1 MALQIPGYRIIRKIN
16 QGGMST
22 VYLAIQISVGRI
34 VALKVMNP
42 SLTSDPAFSERF
54 QREATIVG
62 QLSHPNIVAI
72 YDIGRAD
79 DLNYIAMDY
88 LPNGSVH
95 DKMIKGMTS
104 EEALRVT
111 REIANALDH
120 AHEKGYIHRDIK
132 PENILFRADNSAVL
146 SDFGVAKGI
155 VGVSRMTHVGTVVG
169 TPHYMSPEQTRG
181 QTVDARSDLYSLGVL
196 FFEMLTGFLPYQ
208 GEDTVTIALK
218 HISAPI
224 PKLPP
229 QYQAY
234 QKVLEKFLAKDP
246 SQRFQSG
253 HEISEAI
260 DQLEAASRTPYIPS
274 AAPEDLSIMALIHA
288 LIAATSHS
296 VKWRWNRLVNL
307 RWNKEEGFHS
317 RKSFNDSVFG
327 SEIAP
332 TIFAT
337 RVQQQ
342 THINAL
348 LLRPGKGIYKL
359 AGIIGLIL
367 LGWCIASVVLQAKF
381 SQKLNQ
387 FPSFI
392 KSPMQATASLFISPA
407 TKPSQVARKNVQTVT
422 EQSNIL
428 KATAQTSS
436 AQSSA
441 EVSSQVS
448 SQASSV
454 SPATYALTVKTA
466 PEDARIR
473 LLNIPD
479 KYKEGIDLPSGRYNL
494 EISKTGYK
502 TKTEWIEIKDEA
514 LKVLVALD
522 VELDPGNP
530 AKATIPNIV
539 YGGKNAP
546 AMIRVPAGI
555 FTMGSDA
562 NMHSAPAHKV
572 TLKAFAIS
580 KYEVTFAEYD
590 YFAQST
596 NKPLPG
602 DNGWGREDR
611 PVMHVSWNVAFAY
624 TQWLSK
630 TTGKKF
636 RLPTE
641 AEWEYAARAGTTTT
655 YWWGDDEAD
664 AKGKANC
671 RRGCSSNF
679 SGLFGSKT
687 APVGNYTPNAFGL
700 YDMAGNVSE
709 WVQDCYQDN
718 YKNASNTGAAV
729 EEKQCTGRVVRGGST
744 KDNVQ
749 RLSTSARDNIPSGY
763 LNETLGFRVV
773 MELN

>member
-1 MALQIPGYRIIRKIN
+1 
-16 QGGMST
+16 MST

-95 DKMIKGMTS
+95 DKMIKGMTA

-111 REIANALDH
+111 KEIANALDH

-234 QKVLEKFLAKDP
+234 QKMLEKFLAKDP
-246 SQRFQSG
+246 ADRFQSG
-253 HEISEAI
+253 QEVSEAI
-260 DQLEAASRTPYIPS
+260 DQLDAAARTPYVPP
-274 AAPEDLSIMALIHA
+274 AAPEDLSVMALIRA
-288 LIAATSHS
+288 LLAATAHAIR
-296 VKWRWNRLVNL
+296 WRWNRLINL
-307 RWNKEEGFHS
+307 RWNKEEGFHT

-337 RVQQQ
+337 RIQQA
-342 THINAL
+342 THINPL
-348 LLRPGKGIYKL
+348 LFKTGKR
-359 AGIIGLIL
+359 ASRIL
-367 LGWCIASVVLQAKF
+367 LIALITIALWCLFSVLLVSSFKRQV
-381 SQKLNQ
+381 NQ
-387 FPSFI
+387 FPAFL
-392 KSPMQATASLFISPA
+392 KTPLQTTASIFISSP
-407 TKPSQVARKNVQTVT
+407 KVAPPPTPKKIAV
-422 EQSNIL
+422 
-428 KATAQTSS
+428 
-436 AQSSA
+436 
-441 EVSSQVS
+441 
-448 SQASSV
+448 SSV
-454 SPATYALTVKTA
+454 SSSVSSSLAMSAAVSSEAISSDASSQSSLVQSSSGQSSSSSVATYTLSVKA
-466 PEDARIR
+466 IPEDARIR
-473 LLNIPD
+473 LLNIPA
-479 KYKEGIDLPSGRYNL
+479 KYKEGITLPSGRYNI
-494 EISKTGYK
+494 EVSKSGYK
-502 TKTEWIEIKDEA
+502 TKTEWLEIKNDA
-514 LKVLVALD
+514 LKATFTLEAEPD
-522 VELDPGNP
+522 VSNP

-546 AMIRVPAGI
+546 AMIRIPAGS
-555 FTMGSDA
+555 FTMGNDR
-562 NMHSAPAHKV
+562 NVHSSPAHKV
-572 TLKAFAIS
+572 TLKAFAIG
-580 KYEVTFAEYD
+580 KYEVTFEEYD
-590 YFAQST
+590 FFAKST

-611 PVMHVSWNVAFAY
+611 PVIHVSWNDALAY

-641 AEWEYAARAGTTTT
+641 AEWEYAARAGTSTT
-655 YWWGDDEAD
+655 YWWGEDEAE

-671 RRGCSSNF
+671 RRGCLSNF

-687 APVGNYTPNAFGL
+687 APVGNYTPNLFGL
-700 YDMAGNVSE
+700 YDMSGNVSE

-718 YKNASNTGAAV
+718 YNNASSTGAAA

-749 RLSTSARDNIPSGY
+749 HLSTSARDNIPSGY